1 ADSRKKN
8 SVACYFNQISSCLV
22 VEKWSKM
29 LLKWKNDKKVS
40 LLYYILP
47 FKFWLSLRT
56 DIAVCNNS
64 LLSSHDFFFMFPSM

>member
-1 ADSRKKN
+1 
-8 SVACYFNQISSCLV
+8 
-22 VEKWSKM
+22 M

-47 FKFWLSLRT
+47 FKFLLSLRT

-64 LLSSHDFFFMFPSM
+64 LLSSYDFFFMFPSM

>member
-1 ADSRKKN
+1 M
-8 SVACYFNQISSCLV
+8 
-22 VEKWSKM
+22 EKWSKM
-29 LLKWKNDKKVS
+29 LLKWKNGKKS
-40 LLYYILP
+40 RLLRNNVVVDIFFNALKNYFSGGYYTLP

>member
-1 ADSRKKN
+1 MLRVILTRFQLFGRGKVEQN
-8 SVACYFNQISSCLV
+8 V
-22 VEKWSKM
+22 VKVE
-29 LLKWKNDKKVS
+29 NDKKVS